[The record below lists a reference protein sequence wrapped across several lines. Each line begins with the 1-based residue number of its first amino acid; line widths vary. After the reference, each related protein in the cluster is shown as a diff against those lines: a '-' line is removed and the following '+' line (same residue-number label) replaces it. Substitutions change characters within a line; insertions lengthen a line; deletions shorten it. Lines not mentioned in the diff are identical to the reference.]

1 METQAIDIKKALI
14 EAIKENLSGFDLS
27 NSFKQRSVG
36 DKIEDDC
43 AEIVKRLFPD
53 NYLPARSA
61 RSTED
66 FTLKFGE
73 NKTYVDIKTHF
84 VQETEG
90 FSMPNLISV
99 DKLRKIL
106 SDEKLALAYVFI
118 DYTRDA
124 QGYVSIEKVEVK
136 YVWELDWSMLGIGAL
151 GKGQLQIKNANKELV
166 FTDIAKQEWLE
177 ILRSKVSEFYVR
189 QIEKIKREQA
199 KWKL

>member
-43 AEIVKRLFPD
+43 AEIVKRLCPD

-106 SDEKLALAYVFI
+106 VDERLALAYVFI

-124 QGYVSIEKVEVK
+124 NGAVSIEKVEVK

-166 FTDIAKQEWLE
+166 FTDIAKQKWLE
-177 ILRSKVSEFYVR
+177 ILKSKVSEFYVK
-189 QIEKIKREQA
+189 QIEKITREQA